1 MDTEEH
7 LKSYLN
13 DHRAGASAGT
23 DLARRIW
30 RTHRSGEWGP
40 QLAQVFESIRNEKDL
55 LDEVRANLGVAGG
68 QLRRAAALV
77 VERASRLKMGGGS
90 DDFPMGTIA
99 EIELLMS
106 GVQAKQRLWCALGVL
121 ANSRPELVGFDFSS
135 LEQQSTEQ
143 LEVLGEIHVWAVAR
157 SWGADPLTDDSPT

>member
-1 MDTEEH
+1 MDPQEH
-7 LKSYLN
+7 LKTYLN

-40 QLAQVFESIRNEKDL
+40 QLAQVFESIRNERDL
-55 LDEVRANLGVAGG
+55 LDDVRAILGVVGG

-90 DDFPMGTIA
+90 DDFPIGTIA
-99 EIELLMS
+99 EVEVLMS
-106 GVQAKQRLWCALGVL
+106 GIQAKQRLWCALGVL
-121 ANSRPELVGFDFSS
+121 AHSRPELVGFDFRA
-135 LEQQSTEQ
+135 LEEQSTEQ
-143 LEVLGEIHVWAVAR
+143 LKVLGEIHEWAVAQ
-157 SWGADPLTDDSPT
+157 SWGTPHLGDSAT

>member
-1 MDTEEH
+1 MDTDEH
-7 LKSYLN
+7 LKTYLN

-55 LDEVRANLGVAGG
+55 LDEVRAILGVAGG
-68 QLRRAAALV
+68 QVRRAAALIV
-77 VERASRLKMGGGS
+77 SQASRLKMGGG
-90 DDFPMGTIA
+90 DDEFPISTVA
-99 EIELLMS
+99 EIEVLMS
-106 GVQAKQRLWCALGVL
+106 GIQAKHRLWCALGVL
-121 ANSRPELVGFDFSS
+121 AQSRPELVGFDFRA

-143 LEVLGEIHVWAVAR
+143 LSVLGDVHQWAVAQ
-157 SWGADPLTDDSPT
+157 SWGAPLPDDSPT

>member
-1 MDTEEH
+1 MDIDEH
-7 LKSYLN
+7 LKTYLN

-55 LDEVRANLGVAGG
+55 LDEVRAILGVAGG
-68 QLRRAAALV
+68 QVRRAAALIV
-77 VERASRLKMGGGS
+77 SQASRLKMGGGS
-90 DDFPMGTIA
+90 DDFPISTVA
-99 EIELLMS
+99 EIEVLMS
-106 GVQAKQRLWCALGVL
+106 GIQAKQRLWSALGVL
-121 ANSRPELVGFDFSS
+121 AQSRPELVGFDFRA

-143 LEVLGEIHVWAVAR
+143 LHVLGEVHSWAVAQ
-157 SWGADPLTDDSPT
+157 SWGGPLPDDSPT

>member
-55 LDEVRANLGVAGG
+55 LDDVRANLGVAGG

-77 VERASRLKMGGGS
+77 VERASRLKMSGGS
-90 DDFPMGTIA
+90 DEFPVGTIA
-99 EIELLMS
+99 EIEVLMS
-106 GVQAKQRLWCALGVL
+106 GIQAKQRLWCALGVL
-121 ANSRPELVGFDFSS
+121 AHSRPELIGFDFRA

-143 LEVLGEIHVWAVAR
+143 LTVLGEVHEWAVAQAWAAPR
-157 SWGADPLTDDSPT
+157 FPDDSAT